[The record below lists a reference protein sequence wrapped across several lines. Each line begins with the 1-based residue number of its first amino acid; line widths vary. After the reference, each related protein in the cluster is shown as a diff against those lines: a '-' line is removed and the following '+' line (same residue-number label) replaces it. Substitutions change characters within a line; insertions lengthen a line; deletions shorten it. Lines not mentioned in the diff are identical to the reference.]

1 MNNQSIEFDKINEDP
16 SLPKIIRK
24 SFRVPIEDNENAWA
38 VINAK
43 RYPIQD
49 ISMEG
54 IGIVLDDTSAFSIEQ
69 TFTHCELNIFNA
81 SIKELNGRVVH
92 LSSDLGKVLQCGIE
106 WIDLKEKM
114 ADEISTVVQN
124 MKNRLLKD
132 DNI

>member
-1 MNNQSIEFDKINEDP
+1 MNNQSIEFDKVNEDP

-24 SFRVPIEDNENAWA
+24 SFRVPIEDDENAWA

-43 RYPIQD
+43 RYPIRN
-49 ISMEG
+49 ISLEG
-54 IGIVLDDTSAFSIEQ
+54 VGIVLDDTSVFSIEQ

-106 WIDLKEKM
+106 WIDLEEQLT
-114 ADEISTVVQN
+114 DEILTIVQN
-124 MKNRLLKD
+124 MKDKLLND
-132 DNI
+132 DII